1 MAYVIQKPL
10 IIDTQDKSVGVSL
23 PFTVGNNGFFAVTYT
38 TKEQIKSDLK
48 NLILT
53 NRGERLG
60 IPDFGCDLRKVIFEQ
75 DGQDA
80 YAYIQAEIQNS
91 ISTWL
96 PFITINGINISSND
110 ASKDN
115 NRIDIQLDY
124 TLSFA
129 GNNSRDSLN
138 ITV

>member
-1 MAYVIQKPL
+1 MAYIIQKPF
-10 IIDTQDKSVGVSL
+10 IIDTKDKSVGVSL

-60 IPDFGCDLRKVIFEQ
+60 LPDFGCDLRKVIFEQ

-80 YAYIQAEIQNS
+80 YAYIQAEIQDS

-96 PFITINGINISSND
+96 PFITINGINIVSDNN
-110 ASKDN
+110 SKDN
-115 NRIDIQLDY
+115 NRINVELNY

>member
-1 MAYVIQKPL
+1 MAYQLQKKF

-23 PFTVGNNGFFAVTYT
+23 PFTKGNNGFFAVTYT

-75 DGQDA
+75 DGEDT
-80 YAYIQAEIQNS
+80 YAYIQNEIQNS
-91 ISTWL
+91 ISIWL
-96 PFITINGINISSND
+96 PFITINGINIVSNNE
-110 ASKDN
+110 SKDN
-115 NRIDIQLDY
+115 NRIDVHLNY

>member
-1 MAYVIQKPL
+1 MAYVIAKQF

-23 PFTVGNNGFFAVTYT
+23 PFTIGNNGFFAVTYT
-38 TKEQIKSDLK
+38 TREQIKSDLK

-60 IPDFGCDLRKVIFEQ
+60 LPDFGCDLRRVLFEQ
-75 DGQDA
+75 HDSDA
-80 YAYIQAEIQNS
+80 YSYIQAEIQNS
-91 ISTWL
+91 ISLWL
-96 PFITINGINISSND
+96 PFIEINSINISTD
-110 ASKDN
+110 AESKDN
-115 NRIDIQLDY
+115 NKINVELNY
-124 TLSFA
+124 TLAYA

>member
-1 MAYVIQKPL
+1 MAYVIQKQF
-10 IIDTQDKSVGVSL
+10 IIDTKDKSVGVSL

-53 NRGERLG
+53 NKGERLG
-60 IPDFGCDLRKVIFEQ
+60 LPNFGCDLRKVIFEQ
-75 DGQDA
+75 DGPEA
-80 YAYIQAEIQNS
+80 YAYIQAEIQSS

-96 PFITINGINISSND
+96 PFITINGINIVSNKE
-110 ASKDN
+110 SKDN
-115 NRIDIQLDY
+115 NRIDVKLDY
-124 TLSFA
+124 TLTFA
-129 GNNSRDSLN
+129 GNNSRDTLN